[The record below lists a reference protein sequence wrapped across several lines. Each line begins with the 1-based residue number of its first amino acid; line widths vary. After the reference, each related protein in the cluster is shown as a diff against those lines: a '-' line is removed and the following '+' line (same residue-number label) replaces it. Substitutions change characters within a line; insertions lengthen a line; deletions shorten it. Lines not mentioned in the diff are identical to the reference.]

1 MQSILPD
8 CGKQEMLRNT
18 IRLVLVVLAMSA
30 CSPPDTVP
38 EEKLSLVVPVGFA
51 PIPVPP
57 HNPLTKAKVRLGRQL
72 FFDPILSA
80 DSTVSCAT
88 CHIPKNFFSDGKPVS
103 QGLSGR
109 SGTRNTP
116 SLINV
121 AYQKLFFWDGGSIT
135 LEHQVFGPLQSSAE
149 MGLDLASVLS
159 RLESAPAYREAF
171 DDVFGVPPSLRGLTQ
186 ALGAYQRTLRSGGAR
201 YDSYKAGETKALSAS
216 EKRGLALFE
225 GKAGCISCHHGFLF
239 TNLAFENNGLYV
251 TAEDSGRA
259 RITGLREDHGKFK
272 VPSLR
277 NVEQTAPYMHD
288 GRLSTLSAVIEHYDQ
303 GGNDVFGK
311 STLIRPLKLNKH
323 ERTDLEA
330 FLHSL
335 TDTSTFAGVERP

>member
-1 MQSILPD
+1 
-8 CGKQEMLRNT
+8 MLRCT
-18 IRLVLVVLAMSA
+18 VKLVLVVLAMSA
-30 CSPPDTVP
+30 CSRPDPAP
-38 EEKLSLVVPVGFA
+38 EELSLGVPVGFD

-57 HNPLTKAKVRLGRQL
+57 HNPLTEAKGRLGRQL

-80 DSTVSCAT
+80 DSTISCAT

-103 QGLSGR
+103 QGLHGL
-109 SGTRNTP
+109 SGTRNAP

-135 LEHQVFGPLQSSAE
+135 LEHQVFGPLQSSDE

-159 RLESAPAYREAF
+159 RLESTVTYREAF
-171 DDVFGVPPSLRGLTQ
+171 DDVFGGPPSLRGLTQ

-201 YDSYKAGETKALSAS
+201 YDSYKAGDTEALSTS
-216 EKRGLALFE
+216 EKRGLVLFE
-225 GKAGCISCHHGFLF
+225 GKAGCTRCHHGFLF
-239 TNLAFENNGLYV
+239 TSLAFENNGLV
-251 TAEDSGRA
+251 VAAEDSGRA
-259 RITGLREDHGKFK
+259 RITGLREDYGKFK

-277 NVEQTAPYMHD
+277 NVAQTAPYMHD
-288 GRLSTLSAVIEHYDQ
+288 GRLTTLTAVIEHYDQ
-303 GGNDVFGK
+303 GGKTVFGK
-311 STLIRPLKLNKH
+311 SELIKPLKLNQR

-335 TDTSTFAGVERP
+335 TDTITFAGVEIP

>member
-1 MQSILPD
+1 
-8 CGKQEMLRNT
+8 MLRCT
-18 IRLVLVVLAMSA
+18 VKLVLIVLALSA
-30 CSPPDTVP
+30 CSRPDPVP
-38 EEKLSLVVPVGFA
+38 GELSLGVPVGFD
-51 PIPVPP
+51 PIPVPS
-57 HNPLTKAKVRLGRQL
+57 HNPLTEAKVHLGRQL

-80 DSTVSCAT
+80 DSTISCAT
-88 CHIPKNFFSDGKPVS
+88 CHIPKNFFSDGKSIS
-103 QGLSGR
+103 QGLNGR

-159 RLESAPAYREAF
+159 RLESDYTYREAF
-171 DDVFGVPPSLRGLTQ
+171 DDVFDAPPSLLGLTQ

-201 YDSYKAGETKALSAS
+201 YDSYKGGNTEALSTS

-225 GKAGCISCHHGFLF
+225 GKAGCVRCHHGFLF
-239 TNLAFENNGLYV
+239 TSLAFENNGLYV
-251 TAEDSGRA
+251 AGEDSGRA
-259 RITGLREDHGKFK
+259 RITGLREDYGKFK

-277 NVEQTAPYMHD
+277 NVAQTAPYMHD
-288 GRLSTLSAVIEHYDQ
+288 GRLPTLSSVIDHYDQ
-303 GGNDVFGK
+303 GGNAVFGK
-311 STLIRPLKLNKH
+311 SQLIRPLNLNH
-323 ERTDLEA
+323 VERNDLEA

-335 TDTSTFAGVERP
+335 TDTITFAGVEIP